1 MAGPKQI
8 KPPTAAEAKAKK
20 ERISAEKKALA
31 ALYKNVPSNK
41 EKLAEK
47 LIDRASFLIVSL
59 AELEDFI
66 NNNGYVEFYQNG
78 SEQWGTKKSPQ
89 AELYT
94 YWSKML
100 PATIDALAKLVPES
114 TKVPDDS
121 IDAFIQGKKK

>member
-1 MAGPKQI
+1 MARPRKT

-20 ERISAEKKALA
+20 EHISTEKEALET
-31 ALYKNVPSNK
+31 LYKDVPENK
-41 EKLAEK
+41 KKLAEK

-59 AELEDFI
+59 AELEEFI

-78 SEQWGTKKSPQ
+78 TEQWGTKKSPQ

-100 PATIDALAKLVPES
+100 PATIDALAKLMPDS
-114 TKVPDDS
+114 AKLPDDS
-121 IDAFIQGKKK
+121 INAFIKGKQK